1 MTLLMRDQENVA
13 KGEEK
18 GEEKMLIL
26 IQKLIADKRMED
38 ISKVQES
45 KSYRQKLYKE
55 YYIN

>member
-26 IQKLIADKRMED
+26 IQKLIVRNI
-38 ISKVQES
+38 ISIRFETTAKFKVS
-45 KSYRQKLYKE
+45 KK
-55 YYIN
+55 YIYL